1 MAGKKYEKY
10 IFEHPVNYGD
20 FGPNIEYVGEEVFKS
35 DFSLICLPVT
45 EPVLME
51 EFPHSHE
58 FDMYLTLIG
67 FDPNGLNDLGGEIE
81 LYLGK
86 EQEKYIIT
94 KPTSI
99 YMPKGMI
106 HCPLEFKRVDKPI
119 LLIHATIAS
128 KYEKGEIFK

>member
-1 MAGKKYEKY
+1 MAEKKYEKY
-10 IFEHPVNYGD
+10 VFEHPIIHGN
-20 FGPNIEYVGEEVFKS
+20 FGPKIEFAGEEAFKS

-45 EPVLME
+45 KPVLME

-67 FDPNGLNDLGGEIE
+67 FNPNGLNDLGGEIE
-81 LYLGK
+81 LYLGEEK
-86 EQEKYIIT
+86 EKYIIT

-119 LLIHATIAS
+119 LLIHASIAS
-128 KYEKGEIFK
+128 KYEKAKIFK

>member
-119 LLIHATIAS
+119 LLIHASIAS
-128 KYEKGEIFK
+128 KYEKAKIYK

>member
-1 MAGKKYEKY
+1 MAEKKYQRHV
-10 IFEHPVNYGD
+10 FEHPVNVGD
-20 FGPNIEYVGEEVFKS
+20 FGPSIEYVGEEVFNS

-45 EPVLME
+45 APVLME

-67 FDPNGLNDLGGEIE
+67 FNPNGLNDLGGEIE
-81 LYLGK
+81 LYLGE

-119 LLIHATIAS
+119 LLIHATLAS
-128 KYEKGEIFK
+128 KYEKGEIYE